1 MGNYL
6 KKIDLKG
13 LDFVSNRCK
22 NNFFDKVMPKI
33 TSLGD
38 LGIIWL
44 AIALLLICRANNR
57 TVGFKVISAILITT
71 IIGEGIIKNIVKRQR
86 PFKEKDNG
94 LLINKPITY
103 SFPSGHTASSFAASW
118 ASLIAASALNN
129 TIALL
134 AAPIAT
140 MIAFSRIYLRVHYP
154 TDVIFG
160 IILGCL
166 CGIWV
171 LTF

>member
-13 LDFVSNRCK
+13 LDFVSERCK

-44 AIALLLICRANNR
+44 VISLLLMFRANQR
-57 TVGFKVISAILITT
+57 DVGFKVISAILMTT
-71 IIGEGIIKNIVKRQR
+71 LIGEGIVKNIVRRQR
-86 PFKEKDNG
+86 PFKEKEKE
-94 LLINKPITY
+94 LLISKPITY
-103 SFPSGHTASSFAASW
+103 SFPSGHTASSFAA
-118 ASLIAASALNN
+118 LTIFIQMNN
-129 TIALL
+129 TVALL

-160 IILGCL
+160 VILGCL
-166 CGIWV
+166 CGIGV

>member
-103 SFPSGHTASSFAASW
+103 SFPSGHTASSFAA
-118 ASLIAASALNN
+118 LTIFIQMNN

>member
-103 SFPSGHTASSFAASW
+103 SFPSGHTASSFAA
-118 ASLIAASALNN
+118 LTIFIQMNN

-166 CGIWV
+166 CGIGV

>member
-103 SFPSGHTASSFAASW
+103 SFPSGHTASSFAALTVFIQMGNSITM
-118 ASLIAASALNN
+118 IAM
-129 TIALL
+129 
-134 AAPIAT
+134 PMAT
-140 MIAFSRIYLRVHYP
+140 MIAFSRVYLRVHYP
-154 TDVIFG
+154 TDVLFG
-160 IILGCL
+160 MILGYL
-166 CGIWV
+166 CGFGV
-171 LTF
+171 LAF